1 MSTLSIQ
8 RPSPKFKKKYQW
20 VGLLFVMPVVLGTL
34 IFNVLPVLA
43 SLVISFT
50 HWDLITPPEFAGV
63 ENYLALTEDPFAVN
77 AMKNTVFFALGSVI
91 LGLALSLGLA
101 LLVNQRLTGIQLF
114 RLAYFMPFI
123 VTVSAVGLV
132 WQLLLNGKLGLVN
145 LALGSIGIQGPSWLV
160 DPQWAIFSVII
171 ISVWQGAGYSMMI
184 FLAGLQNVPQDL
196 YDSAKIDGAGRWASF
211 RYVTWPILS
220 PTTFFILIITIINS
234 FQVFTLI
241 YVLTTVGGPEGR
253 LRALDVWVFN
263 IWQQAFSYF
272 RMGYA
277 SSMAWVLF
285 IIIALITLFQWQYG
299 KRWVHYQ

>member
-8 RPSPKFKKKYQW
+8 RPKFKKKYQW

-101 LLVNQRLTGIQLF
+101 LLVNQRLMGIQLF

-211 RYVTWPILS
+211 RYVTWPMLS

-285 IIIALITLFQWQYG
+285 IIIAIITLFQWQYG

>member
-8 RPSPKFKKKYQW
+8 RPKFKKKYQW

-160 DPQWAIFSVII
+160 DPQWTIFSVII

-211 RYVTWPILS
+211 RYVTWPMLS